1 MIFMQKNNL
10 KLVAIGCAVGLINGF
25 MGGGGGIF
33 VVLALTFVVG
43 MSQKNAQATAIFII
57 LPVSIAS
64 AIIYIVGGN
73 VDWAVTLY
81 ATIGVV
87 LGGLVGSF
95 LLNKIDDK
103 WLKLFFSCILIFA
116 GIRMFF

>member
-1 MIFMQKNNL
+1 MTKNNL
-10 KLVAIGCAVGLINGF
+10 KLVATGSVVGIINGF

-33 VVLALTFVVG
+33 VVLALTLVLG
-43 MSQKNAQATAIFII
+43 MSQKNAHATAIFII

-73 VDWAVTLY
+73 VNWQMTLW

-87 LGGLVGSF
+87 SGGLLGS
-95 LLNKIDDK
+95 LLLKKFNDK
-103 WLKLFFSCILIFA
+103 WLKLIFSFVLIIA
-116 GIRMFF
+116 GVRMFF